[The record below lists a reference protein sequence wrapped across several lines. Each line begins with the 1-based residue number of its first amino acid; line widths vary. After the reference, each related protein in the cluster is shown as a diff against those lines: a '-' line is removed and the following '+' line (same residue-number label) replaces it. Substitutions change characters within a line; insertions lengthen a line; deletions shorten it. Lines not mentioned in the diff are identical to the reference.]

1 MGQPGVRRRRLLLT
15 AALLLFVLLWVYE
28 TDSLFEP
35 DAPGTLSCS
44 AYKANINSLYKLIPS
59 DTTPEARCLLTPHRC
74 GPTGLLFNPSGMQT
88 YYYRSQCYHDLA
100 IAALNEAHCTAV
112 IERKSLL
119 FDGSHYSPHACLARV
134 RQIRADQAAPRV
146 DPNRVAR
153 IETLAASFKQDRELA
168 ITLTL
173 APEKPVYGAYA
184 LTTTAQLD
192 GDSTGTAQVTLA
204 LNASHPAITRDRR
217 YARLLPVGD
226 EVLQLTPEHGKPASL
241 TYRADAAQL
250 VDYLKRT
257 GGGRFTLSVRLQ
269 FLESAAGA
277 LADPALSRDAYIS
290 EKVMRITAQEAARR
304 QHDS

>member
-15 AALLLFVLLWVYE
+15 AALLVFVLLWAYE
-28 TDSLFEP
+28 TDSLFGPE
-35 DAPGTLSCS
+35 APGTLSCS

-74 GPTGLLFNPSGMQT
+74 GPTGLLFNPPGMQT

-100 IAALNEAHCTAV
+100 IASLNEAHCAAV

-119 FDGSHYSPHACLARV
+119 FDGSHYSQHACLARV

-146 DPNRVAR
+146 DPNRIAR
-153 IETLAASFKQDRELA
+153 IETLAASLEQDRELA
-168 ITLTL
+168 ITITL

-192 GDSTGTAQVTLA
+192 GGSTGTAQVPQVTLA

-241 TYRADAAQL
+241 TYRA
-250 VDYLKRT
+250 
-257 GGGRFTLSVRLQ
+257 
-269 FLESAAGA
+269 
-277 LADPALSRDAYIS
+277 
-290 EKVMRITAQEAARR
+290 
-304 QHDS
+304 